1 MTGSGNESEIS
12 IGNEENNGIVSFNCI
27 TILLILSN
35 FQSHDETLES
45 TMEMTISSENTEVVS
60 SDVTTK
66 QSSDVIE
73 SDSSPIKR
81 PLEEM
86 ETDLNKK
93 LKSTPAELTCVS
105 SRTVNRYIPFIP
117 LFLVAD

>member
-1 MTGSGNESEIS
+1 
-12 IGNEENNGIVSFNCI
+12 
-27 TILLILSN
+27 
-35 FQSHDETLES
+35 
-45 TMEMTISSENTEVVS
+45 MEMTINSENTEVVS

-66 QSSDVIE
+66 QSGDVIG

-93 LKSTPAELTCVS
+93 LKSAPAELELTCVS
-105 SRTVNRYIPFIP
+105 GRTENGYISLIP
-117 LFLVAD
+117 LSLVAD